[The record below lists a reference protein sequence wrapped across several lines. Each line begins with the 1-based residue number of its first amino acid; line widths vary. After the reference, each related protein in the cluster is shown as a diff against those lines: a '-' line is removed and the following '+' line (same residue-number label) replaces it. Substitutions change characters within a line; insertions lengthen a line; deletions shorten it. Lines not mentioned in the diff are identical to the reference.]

1 MNPYEALR
9 EGAAWID
16 LSARGRIYAV
26 GEDRARLL
34 HAMTTNHI
42 QQLKP
47 GEGCYAFFLTAQGKI
62 LADVDVLCL
71 EERFLLD
78 VEPEV
83 RTTVYQHLD
92 KFIIA
97 DDVTLEDAS
106 ETLGAAGLEGP
117 GAAAVLE
124 AMGAP
129 APAKDW
135 GTAQWGERLVA
146 RISIAGGQG
155 FRIYAPDMPAL
166 VSALES
172 AGAVQAGAE
181 TVRTVRIENFHPRYG
196 EDIYETTLPMETQQ
210 MHGVHFQKGCYLGQ
224 EVVERVRSRG
234 HVNRL
239 LVGFEAET
247 EFPPEPKSVLTAPD
261 GAEVGK
267 VTSAIFSP
275 AMARTAGMAYVR
287 VSHASPGTALTAGGT
302 RVTVRELRST
312 PIAKVG

>member
-16 LSARGRIYAV
+16 LSARGRIYAT

-62 LADVDVLCL
+62 LSDADVLCL
-71 EERFLLD
+71 EDRFLLD
-78 VEPEV
+78 VEPEA

-97 DDVTLEDAS
+97 DDVALEDAS
-106 ETLGAAGLEGP
+106 GTLGAAGLEGP
-117 GAAAVLE
+117 GAAAVVE
-124 AMGAP
+124 AIGAP
-129 APAKDW
+129 VPAKEW
-135 GTAQWGERLVA
+135 GTAQWGDRLVA
-146 RISIAGGQG
+146 RISAVGGLG
-155 FRIYAPDMPAL
+155 FRIYAPDMAAL

-172 AGAVQAGAE
+172 AGAIRAGAE

-210 MHGVHFQKGCYLGQ
+210 MHSVHFQKGCYLGQ

-247 EFPPEPKSVLTAPD
+247 DVPPEPRSVLTAAD

-267 VTSAIFSP
+267 VTSAVFSP
-275 AMARTAGMAYVR
+275 ALGRTAGMAYVR
-287 VSHASPGTALTAGGT
+287 VSHASPGTVLTAGGT
-302 RVTVRELRST
+302 RVTVRELR
-312 PIAKVG
+312 PAAVAVR